1 MSEQKNVKN
10 TDVRDT
16 TKTDN
21 KIKSGVAILLAL
33 ICVGMAIFAAMAA
46 RSSQSEG
53 QTSSGNLRCDVEMV
67 AATSIPKYTFSVP
80 KEVLD
85 TSMSYRDM
93 MIEVAG
99 GMYTNAEKASS
110 VRMEYSNLYN
120 LTMANN
126 SMSIS
131 AYSPNSSIDIKT
143 LDESNAEMTVKNLL
157 KEMTFE
163 VNKET
168 GTYWGI
174 DTTNEFYA
182 EFELDMENA
191 EREINENVQKIMIP
205 MTSRV
210 SYLEYT
216 EDGSEVS
223 SATTLGYSGWVAMI
237 TENGNSTKLLMA
249 YSQDGVDMG
258 FDMKVIADS
267 FTYNPESVGVSTAF
281 DKEEILSIEE
291 ESEKAIQ
298 EAMSAIEEENGLEF
312 IDGESA
318 ENSTKDSDNETN
330 ETEDATTGVE
340 TTE

>member
-1 MSEQKNVKN
+1 MSEQENVKSM
-10 TDVRDT
+10 DEKAT
-16 TKTDN
+16 TKSND
-21 KIKSGVAILLAL
+21 KIRGIIATLFAFVV
-33 ICVGMAIFAAMAA
+33 VGMVIALAVAV

-53 QTSSGNLRCDVEMV
+53 QTSSGDLRCDVEMV
-67 AATSIPKYTFSVP
+67 AATSIPEYTFSVP

-99 GMYTNAEKASS
+99 GVYTNAEKASS

-120 LTMANN
+120 LTTANN
-126 SMSIS
+126 SLSIS
-131 AYSPNSSIDIKT
+131 AYSPNSSIDINS

-163 VNKET
+163 VDKET

-191 EREINENVQKIMIP
+191 EKEINENVQKIMIP
-205 MTSRV
+205 MTSSV

-249 YSQDGVDMG
+249 YSQDGIDMG

-267 FTYNPESVGVSTAF
+267 FSYDPESVGVSTAF
-281 DKEEILSIEE
+281 DKDEILSIEE

-318 ENSTKDSDNETN
+318 ENSTEDSDKETN
-330 ETEDATTGVE
+330 EAENATADVE

>member
-1 MSEQKNVKN
+1 MSEQENVKSM
-10 TDVRDT
+10 DEKAT
-16 TKTDN
+16 TKSND
-21 KIKSGVAILLAL
+21 KIRGIIATLFAFVV
-33 ICVGMAIFAAMAA
+33 VGMVIALAVAV

-53 QTSSGNLRCDVEMV
+53 QTSSGDLRCDVEMV
-67 AATSIPKYTFSVP
+67 VATSIPEYTFSVP

-85 TSMSYRDM
+85 TSMAYRDM

-99 GMYTNAEKASS
+99 GVYTNAENASS

-120 LTMANN
+120 LTTANN
-126 SMSIS
+126 SLSIS
-131 AYSPNSSIDIKT
+131 AYSPNSSIDINS

-163 VNKET
+163 VDKET

-191 EREINENVQKIMIP
+191 EKEINENVQKIMIP
-205 MTSRV
+205 MTSSV

-249 YSQDGVDMG
+249 YSQDGIDMG

-267 FTYNPESVGVSTAF
+267 FSYDPESVGVSTAF
-281 DKEEILSIEE
+281 DKDEILSIEE

-318 ENSTKDSDNETN
+318 ENSTEDSDKETN
-330 ETEDATTGVE
+330 EAENATADVE